1 MYENLTVL
9 SMARKA
15 MDWVAQRQQV
25 LSENIANADSPGYIP
40 SDLKALDF
48 KSVLHSTAAPAVLP
62 VQTDPHHIVPQLMD
76 PNSVI
81 SQKRDYESKPDGNA
95 VVLEE
100 QMDKMGESKANYE
113 QVTDLFQ
120 KNVAL
125 LRTAITGR

>member
-1 MYENLTVL
+1 MYEDLTL
-9 SMARKA
+9 LGMARKA

-48 KSVLHSTAAPAVLP
+48 KSVLHTTGQPAVLP
-62 VQTDPHHIVPQLMD
+62 VQTDPKHIVPKLMD
-76 PNSVI
+76 PNVVTL
-81 SQKRDYESKPDGNA
+81 QKKDYESSPDGNA

-100 QMDKMGESKANYE
+100 QMDKMGESKATYE
-113 QVTDLFQ
+113 QVTALFQ